1 MESVYQYHC
10 WEDDQNDVPN
20 IATQLPCHCFL
31 IRLYFYHDLRLEYPQ
46 RNLVPLTSFNQSTL
60 VPCNAFFAVGPTILA
75 NIFSN
80 TGVSQD
86 FLDTAT
92 PSILSFASVMF
103 NDARNIGR
111 VLFPIAV
118 FVLVVTPYDER
129 DQIDRAIRESMEA
142 RTFKTVPAAK
152 SSIDGLKKVRID
164 DFCSIRE
171 CSICLEEFCDG
182 LEGESNSSTG
192 SNLSC
197 AISSAHSS
205 NVSNLSCA
213 ISSAHSSNVSNLS
226 CAMSPI
232 YPVQYPVTHSSNV
245 VLCNIISRGTGLV
258 QE

>member
-10 WEDDQNDVPN
+10 CEDDQNDLPN
-20 IATQLPCHCFL
+20 NTTQLPCHCFL
-31 IRLYFYHDLRLEYPQ
+31 IRLYFYHVLGLEYPQ

-60 VPCNAFFAVGPTILA
+60 VPCNAFFVVGPTILA
-75 NIFSN
+75 NLFSN

-142 RTFKTVPAAK
+142 RTVKTVPAAK

-182 LEGESNSSTG
+182 LEVVCLPCLHLYHKDCIVKWLHTSHLCPLCRFPMPTW
-192 SNLSC
+192 L
-197 AISSAHSS
+197 IS
-205 NVSNLSCA
+205 
-213 ISSAHSSNVSNLS
+213 
-226 CAMSPI
+226 
-232 YPVQYPVTHSSNV
+232 
-245 VLCNIISRGTGLV
+245 CNIEICFYIDMHWMFHISLT
-258 QE
+258 